1 MAIYFGKVN
10 KYIADRGFGFV
21 RDVFVNSNS
30 SDLFFHIKI
39 IKKSD
44 FKLAKIIETDEV
56 KSSMY
61 FWYET
66 EVSKKGEQVSSVL
79 SPDQIQQ
86 DYANTLPNI
95 TEKVICLWK
104 NVGSN
109 LPEWLVQITSD
120 LMGVDRVKELI
131 DERDKLEIQL
141 KKENKIKLKQEK
153 EQREIADAKLEIL
166 KKERFAQQELLR
178 ETERLQDEIE
188 SNEFQQLIAEMTQ
201 LGFTHSSQVSSYIM
215 RNKLGL
221 KYKHISGVV
230 TMEKDG
236 NTWDFKGGFPP
247 KIYAQICS
255 ALDLDNNG
263 SYAKVVSFNSFN
275 ELNF

>member
-1 MAIYFGKVN
+1 
-10 KYIADRGFGFV
+10 
-21 RDVFVNSNS
+21 
-30 SDLFFHIKI
+30 
-39 IKKSD
+39 
-44 FKLAKIIETDEV
+44 
-56 KSSMY
+56 
-61 FWYET
+61 
-66 EVSKKGEQVSSVL
+66 
-79 SPDQIQQ
+79 
-86 DYANTLPNI
+86 
-95 TEKVICLWK
+95 VICLWK
-104 NVGSN
+104 NVESN

-120 LMGVDRVKELI
+120 LMGVDRVKELR
-131 DERDKLEIQL
+131 DERDELELQL
-141 KKENKIKLKQEK
+141 KKENEIKLKQEK
-153 EQREIADAKLEIL
+153 ERREIADAKLEVL
-166 KKERFAQQELLR
+166 KKERLAQQELLR
-178 ETERLQDEIE
+178 ETKRQQDEIE

-255 ALDLDNNG
+255 VLDLDNNG
-263 SYAKVVSFNSFN
+263 SYAKVVSFNSFD

>member
-30 SDLFFHIKI
+30 SDLFFHIKS

-44 FKLAKIIETDEV
+44 FKLAQKIEADEI
-56 KSSMY
+56 KPSIY

-66 EVSKKGEQVSSVL
+66 EISKKGEQVISVL
-79 SPDQIQQ
+79 SSDKITK
-86 DYANTLPNI
+86 DYANILPGF
-95 TEKVICLWK
+95 TEKVIFLWK
-104 NVGSN
+104 DVGAN

-120 LMGVDRVKELI
+120 LVGVERVKQLR
-131 DERDKLEIQL
+131 DERDKLELQI
-141 KKENKIKLKQEK
+141 KKENEIKLKQEK
-153 EQREIADAKLEIL
+153 ERQELDNAKREAL
-166 KKERFAQQELLR
+166 KKERLAQQELQR
-178 ETERLQDEIE
+178 ETERHQVEIE
-188 SNEFQQLIAEMTQ
+188 NKEFQQLIAEMKP
-201 LGFTHSSQVSSYIM
+201 LAFTHSSQVSSYIM

-247 KIYAQICS
+247 NIYAQICS
-255 ALDLDNNG
+255 ALDLANNG
-263 SYAKVVSFNSFN
+263 SYARVVGFNSFN
-275 ELNF
+275 KLDL

>member
-10 KYIADRGFGFV
+10 HYISDRGFGFV
-21 RDVFVNSNS
+21 RDVLVSSNS
-30 SDLFFHIKI
+30 TDLFFHIKS

-44 FKLAKIIETDEV
+44 FKLAQKIEANEIKPST
-56 KSSMY
+56 Y

-66 EVSKKGEQVSSVL
+66 EISKKGEQVISVISS
-79 SPDQIQQ
+79 DKITK
-86 DYANTLPNI
+86 DYANILPSF

-104 NVGSN
+104 DVRGG
-109 LPEWLVQITSD
+109 LPEWLVQITTD
-120 LMGVDRVKELI
+120 LMGVERVKQLK
-131 DERDKLEIQL
+131 DERDKLELQIT
-141 KKENKIKLKQEK
+141 KESEIKLKQEK
-153 EQREIADAKLEIL
+153 DQRELENAKLEAL
-166 KKERFAQQELLR
+166 RKERLAQQELQR
-178 ETERLQDEIE
+178 ETERLQVKIE
-188 SNEFQQLIAEMTQ
+188 NNEFQQLIAEMKP
-201 LGFTHSSQVSSYIM
+201 LAFTHSSQVSSYIM

-255 ALDLDNNG
+255 ELDLDNNC
-263 SYAKVVSFNSFN
+263 SNAKVVGFNSFN
-275 ELNF
+275 KLDF